1 MNNSEIKIL
10 IIDDEKNIREGLA
23 ESLNEKDYK
32 VYQAKSSREAL
43 SYLNKNSFDIALTD
57 LKMPETDGIE
67 FLKIVKEKQPDI
79 DVIIMTAYGTV
90 ETAVEALKKG
100 AYDYLTKPIDIKNLR
115 TYIKNLAERRRLI
128 KENLDLKSKLRK
140 RLELD
145 GIIGTSLKIKEIY
158 DLIDQVSQTDVTILL
173 EGESGTGKELVATA
187 IHRKGLR
194 KNKPFVTLNCGAFP
208 ETLIESELFG
218 YEKGAFTGANTQKKG
233 RLENAQSGTIFLDE
247 IGELSLKN
255 QVDLLRVLE
264 NHEFTRLGG
273 LERIEIDIRVIA
285 ASNKNL
291 NELCK
296 AGKFREDLFYRLNVI
311 TIVLPPLR
319 ERIEDIPVLAEA
331 FLIQFSEKY
340 NKTKK
345 ELSKETMKLLINYPF
360 PGNIRELKNILE
372 RATILSKG
380 KTIQPEDLPPSI
392 CKSSPYSMKMEVEIG
407 SSIEE
412 MEKELII
419 KTLSKVG
426 GHREKAAEI
435 LGISVRALHYKLNK
449 YNIIDKE
456 AE

>member
-67 FLKIVKEKQPDI
+67 FLEIVKEKQPDI

-345 ELSKETMKLLINYPF
+345 ELSKETMELLINYPF

>member
-345 ELSKETMKLLINYPF
+345 ELSKETMELLINYPF